1 VSTSRVA
8 FAWLALAVGG
18 VLVACGGGAPKPSA
32 TEGTMSDFT
41 LTSTAFQPGGEI
53 PSRFTCD
60 GDDVSPDLSWSGA
73 PSGVTSFALVVD
85 DPDANDFLH
94 WAVLD
99 FAGSESGSLPA
110 GYSESV
116 DASQQ
121 ATNDFGRVGWG
132 GPCPPSGTHT
142 YRFRLYALDGPLALA
157 GAPKAREVRDAFAR
171 ASILG
176 VAELT
181 GTYQRVP
188 QATATR

>member
-1 VSTSRVA
+1 
-8 FAWLALAVGG
+8 
-18 VLVACGGGAPKPSA
+18 
-32 TEGTMSDFT
+32 MSDFT

-53 PSRFTCD
+53 PSRFPGD
-60 GDDVSPDLSWSGA
+60 GDDVSPDIAWSGA
-73 PSGVTSFALVVD
+73 PDGVASFALVVD

-99 FAGSESGSLPA
+99 FAGSDSGSLPS

-132 GPCPPSGTHT
+132 GPCPPSGSHT

-157 GAPKAREVRDAFAR
+157 GAPTADEVHDAFGR

-188 QATATR
+188 QATASR

>member
-1 VSTSRVA
+1 MR
-8 FAWLALAVGG
+8 
-18 VLVACGGGAPKPSA
+18 
-32 TEGTMSDFT
+32 DFT
-41 LTSTAFQPGGEI
+41 LTSSAFPPGGEI
-53 PSRFTCD
+53 PSQFTCD
-60 GDDVSPDLSWSGA
+60 GDDVSPDVSWSGA
-73 PSGVTSFALVVD
+73 PDGVASFALVVD

-99 FAGSESGSLPA
+99 FAGSETGSLPS

-157 GAPKAREVRDAFAR
+157 GAPTSREIQDAFGDATV
-171 ASILG
+171 LG
-176 VAELT
+176 IAELT
-181 GTYQRVP
+181 GTYQRVA
-188 QATATR
+188 QATASR